1 MGNSTGP
8 RSDSATTSLPA
19 LGAPVEERADARRNR
34 LKILDAAER
43 LFAQHGVANVSM
55 DAVAKMAGVGKGTL
69 FRRFGDRAG
78 LAVALLDERERELQE
93 RVLHGPAPL
102 GPSAPARTR
111 LLAFLTTY
119 PDFLDAHG
127 DIVLESETAVA
138 GARYRV
144 GAYRFWHRHVAVLIE
159 QAAPPKS
166 RIDAEFQAHALLAP
180 LAADLYQALRRAH
193 FSSKRIKDG
202 VQVLAAAVLD
212 AQPAQSVQ
220 AAQSAPPAQ
229 SVQPARSAR
238 SRNARA
244 R

>member
-1 MGNSTGP
+1 MGNITGP
-8 RSDSATTSLPA
+8 QSGSSTSAA
-19 LGAPVEERADARRNR
+19 LGRPVEERADARRNR

-43 LFAQHGVANVSM
+43 LFAQHGIANVSM
-55 DAVAKMAGVGKGTL
+55 DAVAKLAGVGKGTL

-111 LLAFLTTY
+111 LLAFLTAY
-119 PDFLDAHG
+119 ADFLDAHG
-127 DIVLESETAVA
+127 EIVLESETAVV
-138 GARYRV
+138 GARYRI
-144 GAYRFWHRHVAVLIE
+144 GAYRFWHRHVTVLME

-180 LAADLYQALRRAH
+180 LAADLHQALRRAD

-202 VQVLAAAVLD
+202 VQALAAAVLD
-212 AQPAQSVQ
+212 A
-220 AAQSAPPAQ
+220 PPARN
-229 SVQPARSAR
+229 PPR
-238 SRNARA
+238 SR
-244 R
+244 

>member
-1 MGNSTGP
+1 MRHSTGP

-144 GAYRFWHRHVAVLIE
+144 GAYRFWHRHVGCKLAYTPKTRGEFWRKKFHDNVRRDRQHLHDIEALGWRVLVIWE
-159 QAAPPKS
+159 CQI
-166 RIDAEFQAHALLAP
+166 RDMNILA
-180 LAADLYQALRRAH
+180 DRLRH
-193 FSSKRIKDG
+193 FFSKK
-202 VQVLAAAVLD
+202 
-212 AQPAQSVQ
+212 
-220 AAQSAPPAQ
+220 
-229 SVQPARSAR
+229 
-238 SRNARA
+238 
-244 R
+244 